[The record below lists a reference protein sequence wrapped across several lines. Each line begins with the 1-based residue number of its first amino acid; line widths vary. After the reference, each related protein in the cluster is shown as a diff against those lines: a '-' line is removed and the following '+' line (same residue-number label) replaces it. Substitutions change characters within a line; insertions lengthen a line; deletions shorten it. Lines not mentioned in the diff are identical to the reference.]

1 MFASEIIRKKE
12 FFWEKSVYFATG
24 SRRNAMKYI
33 LLALSFL
40 ILQISRSWAQ
50 ADTAAV
56 AAADTVITKAASTN
70 IPSEFQFP
78 ITGSQLPP
86 DLLHTKSVVFV
97 DIIGESGTS
106 GGNWKKLAREIHPA
120 FGDMGIDAVAYYY
133 WQDANAGP
141 DAAQKLAKEL
151 NQRYI
156 ENIIYLAY
164 DQSSKEYLLL
174 MAPFDT
180 ENPFVDRQKGAF
192 QLVAATPTTLIRQ
205 LDNRVRRSGIE
216 KENFLVIDVPEFF
229 VGAGNII
236 RGNRAEG
243 FAQDLK
249 LDKLA
254 VPRFG
259 TEQDSALAQIME
271 PYPYEYA
278 LVDPERDEEELR
290 QEGFQFIL
298 LNLHTQ
304 EATIREMLGYPD
316 TNQASGK
323 KPAQSPRK
331 APAPPGR
338 SVYKFYVKHI
348 YTGDVYVGDT
358 WDASVSWRSALT
370 NYLRYMKEDMN
381 IGK

>member
-1 MFASEIIRKKE
+1 
-12 FFWEKSVYFATG
+12 
-24 SRRNAMKYI
+24 MKYI
-33 LLALSFL
+33 FSTLLFL
-40 ILQISRSWAQ
+40 IVQSSSGWAQ
-50 ADTAAV
+50 ADTTTAV
-56 AAADTVITKAASTN
+56 APDTVITQAASTHLP
-70 IPSEFQFP
+70 IAFQFAT
-78 ITGSQLPP
+78 TGSQLPS
-86 DLLHTKSVVFV
+86 DLLHTKSVVFI
-97 DIIGESGTS
+97 DIIGEPGRLNSD
-106 GGNWKKLAREIHPA
+106 WKKLAQEVHPA
-120 FGDMGIDAVAYYY
+120 FGDMGIDAVAYYN
-133 WQDANAGP
+133 WRDANAGP
-141 DAAQKLAKEL
+141 DATRKLAKEL

-164 DQSSKEYLLL
+164 DQSSSEYILL

-192 QLVAATPTTLIRQ
+192 QLVAATPTTLVRQ

-229 VGAGNII
+229 VGAGNVI

-259 TEQDSALAQIME
+259 TEQDSALTQIME
-271 PYPYEYA
+271 TYPYEYA
-278 LVDPERDEEELR
+278 LIDAQRGEDDLR

-298 LNLHTQ
+298 LNLYTQ
-304 EATIREMLGYPD
+304 EANIREMLGYSD
-316 TNQASGK
+316 QASQEKASQGTR
-323 KPAQSPRK
+323 KPATSS
-331 APAPPGR
+331 GL

-358 WDASVSWRSALT
+358 WDASASWRSALT
-370 NYLRYMKEDMN
+370 NYLKYMKEDMN

>member
-1 MFASEIIRKKE
+1 
-12 FFWEKSVYFATG
+12 
-24 SRRNAMKYI
+24 MKYI
-33 LLALSFL
+33 STLFFF
-40 ILQISRSWAQ
+40 IVQINGSWAQ
-50 ADTAAV
+50 TDTTAATN
-56 AAADTVITKAASTN
+56 DTVITEAASTN
-70 IPSEFQFP
+70 IPTAFRFAV
-78 ITGSQLPP
+78 TGSQLPP

-97 DIIGESGTS
+97 DIIGESRAPGETD
-106 GGNWKKLAREIHPA
+106 WKKLAREIHPA
-120 FGDMGIDAVAYYY
+120 FSDMGVDAVAYYN

-141 DAAQKLAKEL
+141 DAARKLAKEL
-151 NQRYI
+151 NQRYV

-164 DQSSKEYLLL
+164 DQSSKEYILL

-180 ENPFVDRQKGAF
+180 EKPFVNRQQGAF
-192 QLVAATPTTLIRQ
+192 QLVAATPATLIRQ
-205 LDNRVRRSGIE
+205 LDNKVRRSGIE
-216 KENFLVIDVPEFF
+216 KENFLVIDMPEFF

-236 RGNRAEG
+236 RGVRAEG

-259 TEQDSALAQIME
+259 TEQDSVLARIMK

-298 LNLHTQ
+298 LSLHTA
-304 EATIREMLGYPD
+304 EGNIREMLGYPD
-316 TNQASGK
+316 KASEESASRKK
-323 KPAQSPRK
+323 KPK
-331 APAPPGR
+331 APGGGR

-358 WDASVSWRSALT
+358 WDASVSWRSALV
-370 NYLRYMKEDMN
+370 NHLKYMKEDMN

>member
-1 MFASEIIRKKE
+1 
-12 FFWEKSVYFATG
+12 
-24 SRRNAMKYI
+24 MKHI
-33 LLALSFL
+33 LLALL
-40 ILQISRSWAQ
+40 IFIASITRGWAQ
-50 ADTAAV
+50 ADTT
-56 AAADTVITKAASTN
+56 TVSSASTVSTQVANVN
-70 IPSEFQFP
+70 IPSAFQFAT
-78 ITGSQLPP
+78 TGSQLPP

-97 DIIGESGTS
+97 DVIGES
-106 GGNWKKLAREIHPA
+106 NAPKFDWKELAREMHSA
-120 FGDMGIDAVAYYY
+120 FGDIGVDAVAYYY

-141 DAAQKLAKEL
+141 DAARKLAKEL

-164 DQSSKEYLLL
+164 DQSSKEYILL

-192 QLVAATPTTLIRQ
+192 QLVAGTPTTLARQ
-205 LDNRVRRSGIE
+205 LDNMVRRSGIE

-236 RGNRAEG
+236 RGTRAEG

-259 TEQDSALAQIME
+259 TEQDSVLAKIMK

-298 LNLHTQ
+298 LNLHTR
-304 EATIREMLGYPD
+304 EANIREMLGYSD
-316 TNQASGK
+316 QASDEK
-323 KPAQSPRK
+323 SAQGPRR
-331 APAPPGR
+331 ASAPPGR

-348 YTGDVYVGDT
+348 YTGDVYLGDT
-358 WDASVSWRSALT
+358 WDASVS
-370 NYLRYMKEDMN
+370 
-381 IGK
+381 

>member
-1 MFASEIIRKKE
+1 MKQILL
-12 FFWEKSVYFATG
+12 FFFLFVHPTVWAQIDSTAVSVADTSTVDTLAISQRIPETPNAGIPTAFQFAT
-24 SRRNAMKYI
+24 
-33 LLALSFL
+33 
-40 ILQISRSWAQ
+40 
-50 ADTAAV
+50 
-56 AAADTVITKAASTN
+56 
-70 IPSEFQFP
+70 
-78 ITGSQLPP
+78 TGSQLPP

-97 DIIGESGTS
+97 DIINQTGSQTD
-106 GGNWKKLAREIHPA
+106 WKEIAREVHGA
-120 FGDMGIDAVAYYY
+120 FGEMGIDAVAYYY

-141 DAAQKLAKEL
+141 DAARKLAKEL

-156 ENIIYLAY
+156 QNIIYLAY
-164 DQSSKEYLLL
+164 DQSSQEYTLL

-180 ENPFVDRQKGAF
+180 ENPFVDRQQGAF

-205 LDNRVRRSGIE
+205 LDNLVRRSGT
-216 KENFLVIDVPEFF
+216 KKQNFLVIDVPEFF

-259 TEQDSALAQIME
+259 TQQDSALARIMKT
-271 PYPYEYA
+271 YPYEYA
-278 LVDPERDEEELR
+278 LVDPARAEDDLR
-290 QEGFQFIL
+290 QEGYQFIL
-298 LNLHTQ
+298 LSLRTR
-304 EATIREMLGYPD
+304 EANIKEMLGYRSTPFEED
-316 TNQASGK
+316 KASQK
-323 KPAQSPRK
+323 TRTPAGTSSNGP
-331 APAPPGR
+331 
-338 SVYKFYVKHI
+338 VYKYYVKHI

-358 WDASVSWRSALT
+358 WDASPSWQTALN

>member
-1 MFASEIIRKKE
+1 MKHLLL
-12 FFWEKSVYFATG
+12 FFFLVQVNPGWAQPDTTAVATDSVITEVSSGNLPAAFQFAT
-24 SRRNAMKYI
+24 
-33 LLALSFL
+33 
-40 ILQISRSWAQ
+40 
-50 ADTAAV
+50 
-56 AAADTVITKAASTN
+56 
-70 IPSEFQFP
+70 
-78 ITGSQLPP
+78 TGSQLPP

-97 DIIGESGTS
+97 DIISKSGRAR
-106 GGNWKKLAREIHPA
+106 GDWKELAQEVHPT
-120 FGDMGIDAVAYYY
+120 FGDIGIDAVAYYS

-141 DAAQKLAKEL
+141 DAARKLAKEL

-156 ENIIYLAY
+156 ENIVYLAH
-164 DQSSKEYLLL
+164 DQSSKEYILL
-174 MAPFDT
+174 MAPFDS

-192 QLVAATPTTLIRQ
+192 QLAAATPATLARQ
-205 LDNRVRRSGIE
+205 LGDKVRRSGIA

-229 VGAGNII
+229 VGAGNVI

-259 TEQDSALAQIME
+259 TEQDSVLARIMKN
-271 PYPYEYA
+271 YPYEYA
-278 LVDPERDEEELR
+278 LVDPQRDEEALR

-304 EATIREMLGYPD
+304 EANIRKMLGYPD
-316 TNQASGK
+316 PASQK
-323 KPAQSPRK
+323 DSQEEPTRRPRK
-331 APAPPGR
+331 ASAPPGQ

-348 YTGDVYVGDT
+348 YTGDVYVGNT
-358 WDASVSWRSALT
+358 WDASVAWRSALV
-370 NYLRYMKEDMN
+370 NHMKYMRDDMN